1 MFPGM
6 GHCGGGPGPN
16 EWDPLTPLVNWVE
29 QGTAPDS
36 VIAQRLTDGRVTNE
50 RRVCAQPQTARYTGP
65 AGQPQDP
72 ANWVATN
79 FTCE

>member
-1 MFPGM
+1 
-6 GHCGGGPGPN
+6 
-16 EWDPLTPLVNWVE
+16 
-29 QGTAPDS
+29 
-36 VIAQRLTDGRVTNE
+36 VTNE

-65 AGQPQDP
+65 AGQQQDS